1 MIVTISQRRVYHKI
15 AKLEIVLPDN
25 IKLDDVSDY
34 LNENEHLFVDR
45 MENKM
50 SVSEYEYGFGM
61 GIGADWTDED
71 QEVETR
77 YDIESEK
84 FGGHL

>member
-1 MIVTISQRRVYHKI
+1 MIVRVSQRRVYHKI
-15 AKLEIVLPDN
+15 AELEIVLPDN

-34 LNENEHLFVDR
+34 LIDNEHLFVDR
-45 MENKM
+45 LDNKM
-50 SVSEYEYGFGM
+50 SACTYEYGFGM
-61 GIGADWTDED
+61 GIGADWTDQD

-84 FGGHL
+84 YGGHL

>member
-1 MIVTISQRRVYHKI
+1 MKIRISQRAIYHKV
-15 AKLEIVLPDN
+15 AVVEIDIPDN

-34 LNENEHLFVDR
+34 LNENEHLYVDR

-61 GIGADWTDED
+61 GIGADWTDQD
-71 QEVETR
+71 QEAETR

-84 FGGHL
+84 YGGHL

>member
-1 MIVTISQRRVYHKI
+1 MIVRVSQRRVYHKI
-15 AKLEIVLPDN
+15 AELEIVLPDN

-45 MENKM
+45 LDNKM
-50 SVSEYEYGFGM
+50 SVCKYEYGFG
-61 GIGADWTDED
+61 ISRDSYWTDED

-84 FGGHL
+84 YGGHL